1 MDAIQLVEQHEG
13 KAVTSSMKVAEVFGK
28 QHKHVLDAI
37 RRLMEDQEVSARLI
51 FRQCFKIN
59 ELANGKREP
68 YFEMDRDGF
77 TLLSM
82 GFTGK
87 QALQFKLS
95 YIDAFNKAESIL
107 MGKVSSPAVRPELEA
122 ADVFAKFNEVGRLIG
137 FDENMAAFSANNA
150 TARITSVNV
159 LELMGVQR
167 LIAPKQIA
175 DMTPEQIGQQMN
187 PPRTSVQVNEMLVQ
201 LGYQVRTKVKIC
213 PYQATDK
220 GSAFC
225 RLHDVPRKN
234 TAGTAQQLRWYATIF
249 DQTDIQWATGMLKA
263 A

>member
-1 MDAIQLVEQHEG
+1 MNAIQQLVEQHEG

-28 QHKHVLDAI
+28 QHKNVIQAI
-37 RRLMEDQEVSARLI
+37 EKLLEDQDVFNRLN
-51 FRQCFKIN
+51 FQPVEYVDAKG
-59 ELANGKREP
+59 EKRP
-68 YFEMDRDGF
+68 MYEMDRDGF
-77 TLLSM
+77 TLLAM

-95 YIDAFNKAESIL
+95 YIDAFNKAEALL
-107 MGKVSSPAVRPELEA
+107 MGKIATSAVRPELEA